1 MTWSFQR
8 LNQPILGCLSK
19 QSTEASTVYR
29 SQARRA
35 GGRGRFLGRVCP
47 CRIAHRASALGC
59 QRLGTGA
66 RDRSSRG
73 AWRALPDA
81 PFRGRVW
88 EPSQGSHHT
97 GRVRPRKPSAPPAA
111 SARPMAC
118 GRRGVVPGASPLRP
132 REARGWQGGWRVQK
146 PSVRSPKSP
155 SLVGPIWAKTQFAGD
170 SYSTR

>member
-97 GRVRPRKPSAPPAA
+97 GRVRTRKPSAPPAA

-118 GRRGVVPGASPLRP
+118 GRRGVVPAASP
-132 REARGWQGGWRVQK
+132 QK
-146 PSVRSPKSP
+146 PSAALPDPASMGRPP
-155 SLVGPIWAKTQFAGD
+155 DATPPAGRTGA
-170 SYSTR
+170 SGWTRTSRRRPTG